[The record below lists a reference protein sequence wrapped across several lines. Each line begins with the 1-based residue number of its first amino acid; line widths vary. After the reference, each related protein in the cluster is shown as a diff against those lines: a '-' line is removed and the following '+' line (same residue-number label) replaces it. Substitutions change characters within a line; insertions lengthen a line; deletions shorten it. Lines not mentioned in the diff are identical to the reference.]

1 MVGADAD
8 RRTKVLL
15 PDILF
20 SNTGVP
26 MVADFGQARA
36 LDPNG
41 IVTKL
46 PPIYNYGIPPEI
58 FTQKSATFESDIYQ
72 VGLTLYRAVNGDS
85 VFQSQVPSVRYTED
99 MEELQQRVLTGK
111 LPDRDLFLPHV
122 PAKLKSAIKK
132 ALNVNSSK
140 RFPSAIGFSDALGR
154 ISIACDWKTSIDY
167 RTGEMQWQACRANN

>member
-72 VGLTLYRAVNGDS
+72 VGLTLYRAVNGVGLTHRTS
-85 VFQSQVPSVRYTED
+85 VLYEIWVFQPLFAIFSTQQSRY
-99 MEELQQRVLTGK
+99 
-111 LPDRDLFLPHV
+111 
-122 PAKLKSAIKK
+122 ASKSG
-132 ALNVNSSK
+132 LCSS
-140 RFPSAIGFSDALGR
+140 A
-154 ISIACDWKTSIDY
+154 
-167 RTGEMQWQACRANN
+167 